1 MVAISGVACIQAA
14 AAYAPLAAWRIA
26 ATGVVLE
33 QEASLHVVKKL
44 KLVGTPFKVMKHTAF
59 VGGMFNSQLEA
70 AKFEGA
76 SVRTVSGIRGTIK
89 KAIRTGVQ
97 GGKGEGGV
105 RVTFEDKPLL
115 SDIVFLR
122 AWVAVEI
129 PQLYNPMTDL
139 LSPAAVAAAAAAGKV
154 VKRKGH
160 TAEAAAED
168 GAAAGR
174 GGLPAAAAATEDFEP
189 SPRFTGARPGF
200 VFKVGSL
207 GLGYYRDGGPL
218 NPDSAARAV
227 SVSGKTA
234 AAGDTAGGS
243 SSGAGGTGSKSTAA
257 AAAAGDGAAAGGGG
271 GEGVGEGWMGMRT
284 VAELRRAL
292 GVGAPRNP
300 DSLYHPIERA
310 PRVFNPLKVPT
321 KLQAALPFKT
331 KPKLVS
337 VGLGGWSFHLWKR
350 WEGSFFYV
358 CVWERGVCLLL

>member
-1 MVAISGVACIQAA
+1 
-14 AAYAPLAAWRIA
+14 
-26 ATGVVLE
+26 
-33 QEASLHVVKKL
+33 LHIVKKL
-44 KLVGTPFKVMKHTAF
+44 KLVGTPYKVMKHTAF

-89 KAIRTGVQ
+89 KAVRTGVQ

-139 LSPAAVAAAAAAGKV
+139 LAAAAVGGGGR

-160 TAEAAAED
+160 DAASAAAD
-168 GAAAGR
+168 GGS
-174 GGLPAAAAATEDFEP
+174 GVTPVTSAATEDYEP
-189 SPRFTGARPGF
+189 AVRFTGAKAGF
-200 VFKVGSL
+200 VFKLGSL
-207 GLGYYRDGGPL
+207 GLGYYRDRGPL
-218 NPDSAARAV
+218 NPDTARAAPIAGAAAAAV
-227 SVSGKTA
+227 AVAAAGGGGANGRGSGSTEAAAAATA
-234 AAGDTAGGS
+234 AAG
-243 SSGAGGTGSKSTAA
+243 A
-257 AAAAGDGAAAGGGG
+257 AAAAGDGGGVDGG
-271 GEGVGEGWMGMRT
+271 GWMGMRT

-300 DSLYHPIERA
+300 DSLYRPIERG

-331 KPKLVS
+331 KPKLVGPG
-337 VGLGGWSFHLWKR
+337 VWVCGVLGGFGVGVWFLQGSWCANSVLERFESFRRL
-350 WEGSFFYV
+350 
-358 CVWERGVCLLL
+358 GV